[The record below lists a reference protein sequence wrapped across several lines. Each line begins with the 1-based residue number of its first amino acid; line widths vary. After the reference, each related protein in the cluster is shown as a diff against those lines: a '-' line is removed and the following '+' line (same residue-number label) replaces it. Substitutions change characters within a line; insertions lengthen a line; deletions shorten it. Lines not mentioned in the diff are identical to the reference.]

1 MCSTIVVVLRPNLHL
16 RPDTLRCTDTTI
28 FIFDLQVTNT
38 EIDPKVIGAVE
49 HRQELIYELKSEL
62 DIATTLYMRTYDLDT
77 QAFLS
82 GSLEIVD
89 TP

>member
-1 MCSTIVVVLRPNLHL
+1 L
-16 RPDTLRCTDTTI
+16 RPDTRRCTDTVTI

-77 QAFLS
+77 QAFVS

-89 TP
+89 TLHKGVVDIAV